1 MKILDKYY
9 DPKNPGSFS
18 GLSGFLKNNK
28 VNKIEAKKLLQ
39 STENYTHHRPVKYKF
54 DRGKFFSKGIDHIWQ
69 IDLIDVSN
77 LKNKSYGQWYNFL
90 FVCIDVFSKYA
101 WVIPIAQ
108 KQAKQT
114 AEALKKILESNR
126 IPKIIYSDKGT
137 EFSGEFQKLCKK
149 QSIRQIYTKSIHK
162 AAVVE
167 RFNRTLKEKL
177 YRLFTYKKSKNYIDD
192 LESVVEAYN
201 NSYHRSIRMSPSDVN
216 KSNSPQVLDN
226 LYGDLISYDNPLV
239 FNLNIGDY
247 VRIPIEKK
255 KFEKGYTQ
263 KWSSDVYIITQKLP
277 INPAQYTI
285 KALTTEKKL
294 GTLYEPELQKIEPKE
309 FPYDTLEV
317 LKETDTQI
325 LVKQL
330 NDEKQKEYWI
340 EKDQKLS
347 KSVEKFSI
355 VKDFV
360 SNGDEN
366 KRITRSSSR
375 KKS

>member
-1 MKILDKYY
+1 MNF
-9 DPKNPGSFS
+9 KNF
-18 GLSGFLKNNK
+18 
-28 VNKIEAKKLLQ
+28 
-39 STENYTHHRPVKYKF
+39 VK
-54 DRGKFFSKGIDHIWQ
+54 SKT
-69 IDLIDVSN
+69 L
-77 LKNKSYGQWYNFL
+77 
-90 FVCIDVFSKYA
+90 
-101 WVIPIAQ
+101 
-108 KQAKQT
+108 
-114 AEALKKILESNR
+114 
-126 IPKIIYSDKGT
+126 
-137 EFSGEFQKLCKK
+137 
-149 QSIRQIYTKSIHK
+149 QIYTKSINK